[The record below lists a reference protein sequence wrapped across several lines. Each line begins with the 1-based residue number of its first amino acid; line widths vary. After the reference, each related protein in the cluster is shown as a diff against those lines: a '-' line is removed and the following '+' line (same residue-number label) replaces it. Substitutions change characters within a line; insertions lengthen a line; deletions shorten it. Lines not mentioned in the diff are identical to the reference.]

1 MQNQNIK
8 LFHPIHVTYKIF
20 DMNPTTPATTDSY
33 IGSFPHETQQL
44 LEQLRTIIKETA
56 PEAEEKISYGM
67 PGYKLNGMLVYFAG
81 YAKHIGFYPGVA
93 CIVAFEEELSGYKTS
108 KGTVQFPLNKP
119 LPTELIIQLVK
130 FKINENLQRKKLKQS
145 TKKVDK

>member
-1 MQNQNIK
+1 
-8 LFHPIHVTYKIF
+8 
-20 DMNPTTPATTDSY
+20 MNSTPVNTESY
-33 IGSFPHETQQL
+33 IASFPLETQKL
-44 LEQLRTIIKETA
+44 LEQLRIIIKETA

-93 CIVAFEEELSGYKTS
+93 CVVAFKNELSNYKTS

-119 LPTELIIQLVK
+119 LPEKLITEMVLFRIE
-130 FKINENLQRKKLKQS
+130 ENLQRKK
-145 TKKVDK
+145 KK

>member
-1 MQNQNIK
+1 MVLINTQ
-8 LFHPIHVTYKIF
+8 IHKSQTK
-20 DMNPTTPATTDSY
+20 MNTIQIDTDSY
-33 IGSFPHETQQL
+33 IAAFPTETRKL

-93 CIVAFEEELSGYKTS
+93 CIIAFEDSLSGYKTS
-108 KGTVQFPLNKP
+108 KGTVQFPLDKP
-119 LPTELIIQLVK
+119 LPAGLIADMVRFRIE
-130 FKINENLQRKKLKQS
+130 ENLQRKK
-145 TKKVDK
+145 KK

>member
-1 MQNQNIK
+1 
-8 LFHPIHVTYKIF
+8 
-20 DMNPTTPATTDSY
+20 MNPTTPATTDSY

-67 PGYKLNGMLVYFAG
+67 PGYKLNGMLIYFAG
-81 YAKHIGFYPGVA
+81 YVKHIGFYPGVA
-93 CIVAFEEELSGYKTS
+93 CIVAFKEELSGYKTS

-119 LPTELIIQLVK
+119 LPTELIIQMVK
-130 FKINENLQRKKLKQS
+130 FKIDENLQRKKLKQS
-145 TKKVDK
+145 VRKVGK